1 MTLGDFLSAA
11 KVGDKPI
18 TVNLYDKDDLLL
30 ITFNLPGY
38 PNLDDSLEGSLVR
51 LWSMS
56 NLYTINVYLSE

>member
-1 MTLGDFLSAA
+1 MILSDFLGAA

-38 PNLDDSLEGSLVR
+38 PNLDDALEASTVKI
-51 LWSMS
+51 WSMT
-56 NLYTINVYLSE
+56 NLYTINIYLAD